1 MITSQHIETH
11 VTEMIRESGSVVR
24 PDLLAA
30 FERALETERS
40 ERGRSVL
47 QLLIDNARVAG
58 EHDVPLCQD
67 TGTVWVRIELG
78 EETALEGDLQAAA
91 DRAVEAGYRD
101 GGLRMSTVRDALI
114 DRSNPATNRPAFVEL
129 VRRPGVGATVSV
141 MLKGAGSDNASRLEM
156 LNPDEGFSG
165 VRRVLLDVVNKKG
178 SVACPP
184 MVIGVGVGTTFD
196 RVAGLA
202 KHALLRPLGTPN
214 PNPELDFLER
224 ELLAAVNATGVG
236 PAGLGGDTT
245 ALAVHLETAPCHIAA
260 LPVAINLGCSAMRW
274 RTRELGDDG
283 AQVVPGAR

>member
-1 MITSQHIETH
+1 MITSLQIERH
-11 VTEMIRESGSVVR
+11 VAEMIRESGSIVR

-30 FERALETERS
+30 FERALESERS
-40 ERGRSVL
+40 ERGRAVL

-58 EHDVPLCQD
+58 EEDVPICQD
-67 TGTVWVRIELG
+67 TGTVWVRVEMG
-78 EETALEGDLQAAA
+78 EETSLDGDLQAAA
-91 DRAVEAGYRD
+91 DRAVESAYRE
-101 GGLRMSTVRDALI
+101 GGLRMSTVCDALT
-114 DRSNPATNRPAFVEL
+114 DRSNPDTNRPAFVEL
-129 VRRPGVGATVSV
+129 VRRPGAGATVSV

-156 LNPDEGFSG
+156 LNPDEGFAG
-165 VRRVLLDVVNKKG
+165 VMRVLLDVVNKKG

-184 MVIGVGVGTTFD
+184 MVIGVGVGSTFD

-202 KHALLRPLGTPN
+202 KHALMRPVGTPN
-214 PNPELDFLER
+214 PNPDVDALER

-274 RTRELGDDG
+274 RTRELDDAG
-283 AQVVPGAR
+283 SEVVFGGR